1 MIVKNIS
8 FQLEENRNFV
18 LNAGKNQNIE
28 GEVQK
33 KMMCI
38 KKVEPKLKEKPK
50 MLCFGKGDR
59 FHTNSPICMKCR
71 DYVECKR
78 DIYSK
83 LPKNAIITNVKGKR
97 KGGR

>member
-1 MIVKNIS
+1 VKNIF
-8 FQLEENRNFV
+8 FQLEESKKYV

-28 GEVQK
+28 VEVQR

-50 MLCFGKGDR
+50 MLCFGKEDR
-59 FHTNSPICMKCR
+59 FHTHSVICMKCEN
-71 DYVECKR
+71 YVQCKR
-78 DIYSK
+78 KIYSK